1 MNIAHTNIAAA
12 GAKFSGYS
20 LVRRV
25 AACCLI
31 GLATMSAAT
40 AGPGERE
47 RERDRAAQTRRAQ
60 DAADARQNDDRR
72 FDPREF
78 DARARDQRRELQQE
92 QQNKDAEAFR
102 RSGRLTPD
110 ERRDLR
116 RQINEAGNDIY
127 PNGRRR

>member
-1 MNIAHTNIAAA
+1 MNIAHTKNAAA

-20 LVRRV
+20 LVRRI

-40 AGPGERE
+40 AGPAE
-47 RERDRAAQTRRAQ
+47 RERDAQARRAQ
-60 DAADARQNDDRR
+60 EAAQARQNNERR

-78 DARARDQRRELQQE
+78 DARAQEQRRELQQD

-102 RSGRLTPD
+102 RNGRLTPD

>member
-1 MNIAHTNIAAA
+1 MNIAHTKIAAA

-20 LVRRV
+20 LVRRI
-25 AACCLI
+25 AASCLI
-31 GLATMSAAT
+31 GLAAMAAAT
-40 AGPGERE
+40 AGPA
-47 RERDRAAQTRRAQ
+47 ERDRDAQTRRAQ
-60 DAADARQNDDRR
+60 EAAQARHNDDRR
-72 FDPREF
+72 FDSRDF
-78 DARARDQRRELQQE
+78 DARAQEQRREMQQE

>member
-1 MNIAHTNIAAA
+1 MNIAHTKIAAA

-20 LVRRV
+20 LVRRM

-31 GLATMSAAT
+31 GLATLSAAT
-40 AGPGERE
+40 AGPA
-47 RERDRAAQTRRAQ
+47 ERDRDAQARRAQ
-60 DAADARQNDDRR
+60 DAAQARQDTRR

-78 DARARDQRRELQQE
+78 DARAQEQRRELQQD